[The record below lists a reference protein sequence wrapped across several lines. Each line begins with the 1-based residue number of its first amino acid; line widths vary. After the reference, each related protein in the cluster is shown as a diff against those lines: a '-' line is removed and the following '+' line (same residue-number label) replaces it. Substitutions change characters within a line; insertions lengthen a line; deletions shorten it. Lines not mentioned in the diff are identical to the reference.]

1 MEIKQLQVGYHDTQD
16 RMVLRINI
24 DADKFANLLLTR
36 RVCRFILDQI
46 GPFLKVADSGAA
58 PEDKTV
64 NKQKK
69 SAKKKM
75 AEQTVPVVPDR
86 LIPKGSNEEK
96 PDSETPEQPKPA
108 KPDYKTPFEER
119 SPEGNIF
126 GPGSIWPVVV
136 NAGCTTA
143 DGKLSFTL
151 QFESQQ
157 TMNLTLSPQL
167 AKGVFR
173 LMFDLAERIQ
183 WFGAISAPINTPE
196 PIESI
201 EAGPSIK
208 SSVTYH

>member
-1 MEIKQLQVGYHDTQD
+1 MEIKQLQVGYNDTQD

-24 DADKFANLLLTR
+24 DADKFANLVLTR

-46 GPFLKVADSGAA
+46 GPFLKVADPGVV

-64 NKQKK
+64 AKQKK
-69 SAKKKM
+69 SANKKM

-86 LIPKGSNEEK
+86 LIPTGSNEEE

-108 KPDYKTPFEER
+108 KPDYKTPFEVR

-167 AKGVFR
+167 AKGLFR

-183 WFGAISAPINTPE
+183 WFGGISAPVNPPDAT
-196 PIESI
+196 ESI
-201 EAGPSIK
+201 EAEPVIK

>member
-46 GPFLKVADSGAA
+46 GPFLKVADPGAA

-64 NKQKK
+64 NKQKR
-69 SAKKKM
+69 SVQKKTV
-75 AEQTVPVVPDR
+75 EQNLAVLPDSLTR
-86 LIPKGSNEEK
+86 TGNKGEE
-96 PDSETPEQPKPA
+96 PGSETPEQPKPA

-126 GPGSIWPVVV
+126 GAGSIWPVVV

-167 AKGVFR
+167 AKGLFR

-183 WFGAISAPINTPE
+183 WFGAISAPVNTTE
-196 PIESI
+196 AIESL